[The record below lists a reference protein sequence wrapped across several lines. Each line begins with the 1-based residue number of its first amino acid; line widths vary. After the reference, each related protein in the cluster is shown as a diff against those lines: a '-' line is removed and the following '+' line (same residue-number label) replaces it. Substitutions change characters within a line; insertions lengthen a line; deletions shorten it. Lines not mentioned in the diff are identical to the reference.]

1 VRSDNPILSNLA
13 TALQSSRPDNGD
25 STLQIPPLVFLQT
38 EPIAPL
44 LRLVGSG
51 GTAEQSILSSVT
63 VLRNNQPSSGNI
75 LVTLARGLYE
85 IDVSLSARFN
95 FTQVAA
101 SIHTQAEIRD
111 PGGTSSSPLIGF
123 FAQIGAFYAGRKF
136 RVLLAVDGWS
146 LRLNYNATG
155 VAENLDANMTAVV
168 TRLL

>member
-1 VRSDNPILSNLA
+1 MRSDNPILSNLA
-13 TALQSSRPDNGD
+13 IALQSSRPDNGD
-25 STLQIPPLVFLQT
+25 GTLEIPPVILLAT

-51 GTAEQSILSSVT
+51 ATAEQSVISSVT
-63 VLRNNQPSSGNI
+63 VLRNNQAASGNI

-95 FTQVAA
+95 FTQAA
-101 SIHTQAEIRD
+101 TSIHTQAELRD
-111 PGGTSSSPLIGF
+111 PGGSTSNPLIGF

-136 RVLLAVDGWS
+136 RVLLAADNWS
-146 LRLNYNATG
+146 LRLNYSATG
-155 VAENLDANMTAVV
+155 VAENLDANMTAIV